1 MGRRL
6 NAVQFFGPE
15 SERARSVFQT
25 DPHSDSIRIEPRSSR
40 SVTEATIAGTRDAAM
55 TIP

>member
-25 DPHSDSIRIEPRSSR
+25 DPHSELYTHR
-40 SVTEATIAGTRDAAM
+40 AALVALGD
-55 TIP
+55 